1 MLLTRHRSVRIVAL
15 LAAVGLLALSP
26 STHAFFSKPATLA
39 AKKGAFELIEV
50 SIEKALRRAEG
61 QILKHHGGEGVA
73 KLKDVAKAAG
83 KEGPEADK
91 FLVFA
96 TKHRDDFSKL
106 LRSGDDEAL
115 LMVCRN
121 GDAGRFLFSR
131 FYGQPGF
138 GKGSPW
144 FKQQSDE
151 AIQDAWK
158 LVRPS
163 GGVDASWERLR
174 RSMTKAG
181 MNGPERDLA
190 ELLFKN
196 RAAAGKIRGLNGKTL
211 LDGHINGRRQGA
223 DFVIVDQK
231 TGRPGILEFGTG
243 TKPGADARQM
253 TREWCRDHWLD
264 FIKQPS
270 NRTLLRQNGI
280 DPRYL
285 DPKFVA
291 GDKFISNDA
300 LERIVCAPQINF
312 ASAHRLGVQTILLP

>member
-1 MLLTRHRSVRIVAL
+1 MKKLF
-15 LAAVGLLALSP
+15 LALS
-26 STHAFFSKPATLA
+26 F
-39 AKKGAFELIEV
+39 LINSV
-50 SIEKALRRAEG
+50 SFA
-61 QILKHHGGEGVA
+61 GGGGVIGGGGTG
-73 KLKDVAKAAG
+73 V
-83 KEGPEADK
+83 
-91 FLVFA
+91 
-96 TKHRDDFSKL
+96 
-106 LRSGDDEAL
+106 
-115 LMVCRN
+115 VCRN
-121 GDAGRFLFSR
+121 GDAGRFLFR
-131 FYGQPGF
+131 GFYGQPGF

-174 RSMTKAG
+174 RSMIKAG
-181 MNGPERDLA
+181 MNNGTDRDLA
-190 ELLFKN
+190 ELLFNN

-223 DFVIVDQK
+223 DFVIIDQK

-243 TKPGADARQM
+243 TKPGADAKQM

-270 NRTLLRQNGI
+270 NRTLLRENGI

-300 LERIVCAPQINF
+300 LERIVCAPQINL
-312 ASAHRLGVQTILLP
+312 AKANRLGVQTILLP